1 MARRPLPRNLSPRL
15 INAQARNLLRD
26 LLYGNSRAL
35 ARYSRFDVRSPGT
48 SNPRLC
54 DAQLV
59 IAREYGYTSWLKLKQ
74 HVEALTLDSDSSE
87 ELDGL

>member
-1 MARRPLPRNLSPRL
+1 MSPRFLPRNLTLRL

-26 LLYGNSRAL
+26 LRYGNSRAL
-35 ARYSRFDVRSPGT
+35 ARYSRFDVWPPDT

-54 DAQLV
+54 DAQLL
-59 IAREYGYTSWLKLKQ
+59 IAREYGYASWPKLEQ
-74 HVEALTLDSDSSE
+74 HVEALARDSDSLE